1 MPIFIFLC
9 VLATYFLCKT
19 DDKTF
24 YRSWVSAAAES
35 VVCGILFAMHMRF
48 VSKIYILI
56 EEIDLDLAP
65 INTNFCGNITVVG
78 FLFIITVIDAMIHYL
93 IYSPTANPDETSGT
107 VFLIISIS
115 VQLSYFI
122 SYMLLFRMIYNQTK
136 MGRTFE
142 CLILHEQVPELVF
155 LQTRKLLRDNH
166 YSKADKRRTTYA
178 LEEQHER

>member
-9 VLATYFLCKT
+9 VLATYFFCKT

-65 INTNFCGNITVVG
+65 VNTNFCGNITVVG

-93 IYSPTANPDETSGT
+93 IYSPTANPD
-107 VFLIISIS
+107 
-115 VQLSYFI
+115 
-122 SYMLLFRMIYNQTK
+122 
-136 MGRTFE
+136 
-142 CLILHEQVPELVF
+142 
-155 LQTRKLLRDNH
+155 
-166 YSKADKRRTTYA
+166 
-178 LEEQHER
+178 